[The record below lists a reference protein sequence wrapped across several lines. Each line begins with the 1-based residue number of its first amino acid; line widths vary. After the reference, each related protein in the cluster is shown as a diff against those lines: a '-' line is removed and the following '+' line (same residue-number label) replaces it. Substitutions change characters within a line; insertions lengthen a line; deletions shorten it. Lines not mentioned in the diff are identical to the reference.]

1 MTSDESLDKNERE
14 KIMNDIKSN
23 YDNVNYYSNKKL
35 DKFSNYKKLRK
46 DGENSLLFKSWNVNN
61 FISRKKSNL
70 EN

>member
-46 DGENSLLFKSWNVNN
+46 DIFKECKLTVSYLNKTR
-61 FISRKKSNL
+61 I
-70 EN
+70 